1 MELSIR
7 SLKTSIPSDIK
18 DINAILLVITA
29 DPGLHALDI
38 IAVEGEFTLPT
49 IGLHRATD
57 SEVIRVDSTRQVGA
71 SGTIHN
77 ITHPINC
84 LLGLVVD
91 HRVLR
96 AIVTISG
103 PDTNK

>member
-7 SLKTSIPSDIK
+7 SLKTSIPIDIK
-18 DINAILLVITA
+18 DINAIFIGKAA
-29 DPGLHALDI
+29 DPGLHALEI
-38 IAVEGEFTLPT
+38 IAVESEFALPT
-49 IGLHRATD
+49 IGPHSATD
-57 SEVIRVDSTRQVGA
+57 SEVNGVDSTRQVGA
-71 SGTIHN
+71 SGSIHN

-84 LLGLVVD
+84 LLGLVVN

-103 PDTNK
+103 PDTN

>member
-7 SLKTSIPSDIK
+7 SLKTSIPFDIK
-18 DINAILLVITA
+18 DINAIFLEKAA

-38 IAVEGEFTLPT
+38 IAVECEFTLPT
-49 IGLHRATD
+49 IGPHRATD
-57 SEVIRVDSTRQVGA
+57 PEVIGVGSTRQIRT
-71 SGTIHN
+71 SGVVHN

-84 LLGLVVD
+84 LLGLVGVR
-91 HRVLR
+91 RVLC
-96 AIVTISG
+96 AIVPVFG